1 MKKTDRTSRRA
12 FAKSLAAIAAVPL
25 VADVSSSATPVA
37 PAAPVAPPL
46 PQGTR
51 PPSALAQALTDA
63 AKARYGKF
71 IDPADLPKLAQDLD
85 GTLAAAERVGRVK
98 LANGDEPAFTFT
110 ADIE

>member
-25 VADVSSSATPVA
+25 VADATGSATPV
-37 PAAPVAPPL
+37 PSKPVAPPL
-46 PQGTR
+46 PQGTK

-71 IDPADLPKLAQDLD
+71 INPDDLPKLAQDLD

>member
-25 VADVSSSATPVA
+25 VTDVSSSAMPV
-37 PAAPVAPPL
+37 APVAPPL
-46 PQGTR
+46 PQGTK

-63 AKARYGKF
+63 AKARYGKH
-71 IDPADLPKLAQDLD
+71 INPDDLPKLAQDLD

-98 LANGDEPAFTFT
+98 LANGEEPAFTFT

>member
-25 VADVSSSATPVA
+25 VADVSSSATPVT
-37 PAAPVAPPL
+37 PVAPPL
-46 PQGTR
+46 PQGTK

-63 AKARYGKF
+63 AKARYGKH
-71 IDPADLPKLAQDLD
+71 ISPDDLPKLAQDLD

-110 ADIE
+110 AEIE

>member
-25 VADVSSSATPVA
+25 VADATGSATPV
-37 PAAPVAPPL
+37 PPKPVAPPL
-46 PQGTR
+46 PQGTK
-51 PPSALAQALTDA
+51 PPSATAQALTDA
-63 AKARYGKF
+63 AKARYGKL
-71 IDPADLPKLAQDLD
+71 IDPDDLPKLAQDLD

>member
-25 VADVSSSATPVA
+25 VADASGTAQPA
-37 PAAPVAPPL
+37 PATPVAPPL
-46 PQGTR
+46 PQGTK

-63 AKARYGKF
+63 AKARYGKH
-71 IDPADLPKLAQDLD
+71 IDPGDLPKLAQDID
-85 GTLAAAERVGRVK
+85 GTMAAAERVGRIK

>member
-25 VADVSSSATPVA
+25 VADASGPARPASAA
-37 PAAPVAPPL
+37 PAAPL
-46 PQGTR
+46 PQGTK
-51 PPSALAQALTDA
+51 PASALAQALTDA
-63 AKARYGKF
+63 AKARYGKH
-71 IDPADLPKLAQDLD
+71 INPDDLPKLAQDLD
-85 GTLAAAERVGRVK
+85 GTLAAAERVGRIK

>member
-37 PAAPVAPPL
+37 TPVASPL
-46 PQGTR
+46 PQGTK

-63 AKARYGKF
+63 AKARYGKH
-71 IDPADLPKLAQDLD
+71 ISPDDLPKLAQDLD

-110 ADIE
+110 AEIE